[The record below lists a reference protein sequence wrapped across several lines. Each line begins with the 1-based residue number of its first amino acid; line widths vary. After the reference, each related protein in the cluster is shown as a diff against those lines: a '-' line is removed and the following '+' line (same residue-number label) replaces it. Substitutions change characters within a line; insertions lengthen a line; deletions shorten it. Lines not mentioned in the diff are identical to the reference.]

1 MHVHAVVCWVLASCS
16 CFVGWLLVLCCML
29 ERRSVGRSS
38 GMMSLLEEVQRLKDE
53 GAELSLTEQDE
64 LPDFDLSQLSE
75 AELQM
80 LMAEHSQPERN
91 LDD

>member
-1 MHVHAVVCWVLASCS
+1 
-16 CFVGWLLVLCCML
+16 
-29 ERRSVGRSS
+29 
-38 GMMSLLEEVQRLKDE
+38 MMSLLEEVQRLKDE
-53 GAELSLTEQDE
+53 GAELSLGEHDE

-80 LMAEHSQPERN
+80 LMAENSQPERN